1 MTRTSPEQWTPPLVI
16 LIGMGTDREDLSI
29 RAMGYIEHAEVLAG
43 GKRHLAQFPEH
54 SGTKIPLQSP
64 LDAAL
69 EEIERVSRE
78 RRTVVLASGDPF
90 FFGIGPILA
99 RKVGEE
105 RLFTLP
111 NVTSPQ
117 VLFSRISQPWDRL
130 QTVSFH
136 GKETRPAHV
145 DWLRLVQDKVPL
157 ACFTDEHR
165 SPAWIAERLIE
176 AGQDQCVLVI
186 GEDLGSPRERIHRLS
201 PAEAVRREYSPLN
214 VVAVLPEEPMSPE
227 GESAWEEEEERHAIF
242 GLGEEAFRHQAGMIT
257 KAEIRAVV
265 LAQLQLCDGLTL
277 WDLGAGSGS
286 IGIEASRIIALK
298 DVIAVERDAAR
309 YEDLRHNIRKLGRGA
324 VRALHGDA
332 RALIDDLPDPDRVFI
347 GGGGK
352 PMETI
357 LEKIVQRLRPKGRVV
372 QNLVTLESLC
382 RAVSFWQGA
391 SFEFSVI
398 QVQVNRSAALGSSF
412 RFEPLNP
419 IFVIT
424 AWAK

>member
-16 LIGMGTDREDLSI
+16 LIGVGMDREDLSF

-43 GKRHLAQFPEH
+43 GKRHLVQFPEH
-54 SGTKIPLQSP
+54 SGTKIPLESP

-99 RKVGEE
+99 RQVGEE

-117 VLFSRISQPWDRL
+117 VLFSRIAQPWDHL

-136 GKETRPAHV
+136 GKETRPAHL
-145 DWLRLVQDKVPL
+145 DWLRLVQEKVPL
-157 ACFTDEHR
+157 ACFTAEHR

-176 AGQDQCVLVI
+176 AGQDRCVLVI

-201 PAEAVRREYSPLN
+201 PAEAMREKYSPLN
-214 VVAVLPEEPMSPE
+214 VVAVLPEEPVSPE
-227 GESAWEEEEERHAIF
+227 SVSAQEERDLYPVF
-242 GLGEEAFRHQAGMIT
+242 GLGGEAFCHQGGMIT

-286 IGIEASRIIALK
+286 IGIEASRTVALK
-298 DVIAVERDAAR
+298 EVIAVEKDAAR

-332 RALIDDLPDPDRVFI
+332 RAVIDDLPDPDRVFI
-347 GGGGK
+347 GGAGK
-352 PMETI
+352 PMVAI
-357 LEKIVQRLRPKGRVV
+357 LEKTVQRLRPKGRVV
-372 QNLVTLESLC
+372 QNLVTFDGLC

-391 SFEFSVI
+391 SFEFSVT

-419 IFVIT
+419 IFVIM